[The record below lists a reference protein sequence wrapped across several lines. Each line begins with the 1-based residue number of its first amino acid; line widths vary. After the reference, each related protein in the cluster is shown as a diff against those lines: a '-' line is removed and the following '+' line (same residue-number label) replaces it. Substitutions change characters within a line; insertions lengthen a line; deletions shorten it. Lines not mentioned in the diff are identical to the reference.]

1 MAGRARGREGSSTTG
16 HTAIARLD
24 GEAERMARREHGVGM
39 AAREAVEYER
49 CVWHGWSGGLAMR
62 RRRRGA

>member
-39 AAREAVEYER
+39 AAR
-49 CVWHGWSGGLAMR
+49 
-62 RRRRGA
+62 